1 MIGYIKKLFNR
12 TITTNVTVNINEMF
26 LDVKILVNPYSP
38 ATLYQPEEGGIRE
51 HEILSIHDVGGN
63 DVTEYIINII
73 DNDLLRE
80 KIIDEFEK
88 KY

>member
-26 LDVKILVNPYSP
+26 LDVKILIKPYSH
-38 ATLYQPEEGGIRE
+38 ATLEQPEEGGIRE
-51 HEILSIHDVGGN
+51 HEILSIYDGEI
-63 DVTEYIINII
+63 DVTEYIINVV

-80 KIIDEFEK
+80 KIIEDFENNN
-88 KY
+88 